1 MVEKKASAEKP
12 PGQPA
17 PKPQKP
23 AVETSG
29 GNESNLLAAVGYII
43 GIIAII
49 MYLVKKEDKFLRFHS
64 MQSILLWVGAFVVAI
79 VLWII
84 SAVVGMIPVIGA
96 IGCVFGFLGLAVW
109 LVAFVAALYCAYKA
123 FEGEKYGLPYIGP
136 MARKYE

>member
-1 MVEKKASAEKP
+1 MVEKKAKAEKP

-29 GNESNLLAAVGYII
+29 GNESNLLAAAGYII

-64 MQSILLWVGAFVVAI
+64 MQSILLWVGTFVIAI

-84 SAVVGMIPVIGA
+84 SAVISMIPAIGV
-96 IGCVFGFLGLAVW
+96 IGCVFGLLATVIW
-109 LVAFVAALYCAYKA
+109 LIALVAALYCAYQA
-123 FEGEKYGLPYIGP
+123 FNGKRYELPYIGP

>member
-1 MVEKKASAEKP
+1 MVEKKAKAEKS
-12 PGQPA
+12 PGQAA
-17 PKPQKP
+17 PTPQKP

-29 GNESNLLAAVGYII
+29 GNESNLLAAAGYII

-64 MQSILLWVGAFVVAI
+64 MQSILLWVGTFVIAI

-84 SAVVGMIPVIGA
+84 SAIISMIPAIGV
-96 IGCVFGFLGLAVW
+96 IGCVFGLLATVIW
-109 LVAFVAALYCAYKA
+109 LIALVAALYCAYKA
-123 FEGEKYGLPYIGP
+123 FNGKRYELPYLGP